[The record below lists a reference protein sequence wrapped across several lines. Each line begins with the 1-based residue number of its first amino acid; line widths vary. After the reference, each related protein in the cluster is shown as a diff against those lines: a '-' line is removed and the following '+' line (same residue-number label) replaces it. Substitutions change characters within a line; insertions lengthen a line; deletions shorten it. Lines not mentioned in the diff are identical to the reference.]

1 LASKFDQIIVSVG
14 SFILATTLILL
25 SFSIIDTYAATD
37 PFDLKEKK
45 RANSLTFELVDKFG
59 TTGSGEGEFMHPSSI
74 DIDNKEKTLFVAD
87 LENNRIQKL
96 GLDGEFITEW
106 GSLGIADGQFNE
118 PGDVAV
124 DSTGGFVYVTDINN
138 NRIQKFDT
146 EGNFLE
152 KWGSTGTGEGQ
163 FDHPGDIAVDKS
175 GTYIYVTD
183 IDNNRI
189 LKFDNKGNFIT
200 EWGTLGQGEGEFN
213 SPAGMTISQD
223 GTIYVSDTVNNRI
236 QLFDEEGTFL
246 GKWGTLG
253 DNANQLNR
261 PDGITTDSD
270 GQIVYV
276 SDRQNKRIQIFDS
289 KGNYLTQI
297 ESLGTLAGQF
307 GKPRDVAVDLLNR
320 IYVVD
325 KDNNNIQV
333 FAPGKGTKSVQSVS
347 DNKNDGEQSKNDD
360 GEQKDVQKEFVTD
373 PNSPTRHGKS
383 YFTETFESEEDD
395 PVFVLSHSTKKDKIF
410 KDTIYDIVGEIKN
423 TSDEEVTFVKI
434 IATFYDDNGIVIGTD
449 FTYTDPSD
457 INPSRTAPYT
467 LSIGFGDSIDVND
480 IAEAKYH
487 LEWD

>member
-1 LASKFDQIIVSVG
+1 MHKHETIPLTLGSLVG
-14 SFILATTLILL
+14 VLIL
-25 SFSIIDTYAATD
+25 FAFGTFDTYGSTD
-37 PFDLKEKK
+37 PFDSKEKK
-45 RANSLTFELVDKFG
+45 KANSLAFELVDKFG
-59 TTGSGEGEFMHPSSI
+59 TMGSGEGEFMHPSSI
-74 DIDNKEKTLFVAD
+74 DIDNKEKTLYIAD
-87 LENNRIQKL
+87 LENNRIQKI

-146 EGNFLE
+146 EGNFLA
-152 KWGSTGTGEGQ
+152 KWGTTGTGEGQ

-189 LKFDNKGNFIT
+189 LKFDNKGNFII
-200 EWGTLGQGEGEFN
+200 EWGTLGQGDGEFN

-236 QLFDEEGTFL
+236 QRFDEDGNFV
-246 GKWGTLG
+246 GKWGSLG
-253 DNANQLNR
+253 DSTGQLDR

-270 GQIVYV
+270 GGIVYV

-289 KGNYLTQI
+289 EGNYLTQL

-333 FAPGKGTKSVQSVS
+333 FAPGKGSQPVQSVDAK
-347 DNKNDGEQSKNDD
+347 DNEDEQ
-360 GEQKDVQKEFVTD
+360 GGAQKAFTTD

-457 INPSRTAPYT
+457 IRPGRTAPYT